1 MTEAAEIIPPEPK
14 AKRPSEFT
22 DDIFDEICDR
32 MANGQGLRKI
42 CEDPEM
48 PSRQTFLRWIEKDT
62 GRQAKY
68 QTAREA
74 LMDWYAE
81 DIVEIAWDSSKDTI
95 KDGKGEPKCNHEWI
109 NRSRLKVDTL
119 KFLMAKLHPKRY
131 GDKLPEAVEDRNLKI
146 SWETSDDPTNKI
158 ELVGVRSGDRLDDLM
173 KTIDGRTRSII
184 DREIIEPIHDD
195 GGNIINANDC
205 RALRRRIVQLE
216 ERLGTRSAPPQPPKL
231 ITWDPGPL
239 PSRMD
244 GDIVLKLVDVIK
256 QHVPQADQRPP
267 EEVLDEVLAE
277 CAKAL
282 QAKYSNTTQAAE

>member
-1 MTEAAEIIPPEPK
+1 MTTEAEIIPPEPK
-14 AKRPSEFT
+14 AKRPSEFA
-22 DDIFDEICDR
+22 DEIFDEICDR

-95 KDGKGEPKCNHEWI
+95 KDGKGEPKANHEWI

-119 KFLMAKLHPKRY
+119 KFLMAKLHPKKY
-131 GDKLPEAVEDRNLKI
+131 GERLPEMLAPQQEKTEVTIVKFGWRRPDEDEAV
-146 SWETSDDPTNKI
+146 SDD
-158 ELVGVRSGDRLDDLM
+158 
-173 KTIDGRTRSII
+173 DGIQRVL
-184 DREIIEPIHDD
+184 IEPVHDD
-195 GGNIINANDC
+195 NGTPISGGI
-205 RALRRRIVQLE
+205 ALRARIKVLE
-216 ERLGTRSAPPQPPKL
+216 ERLGIREKSPEPPKL

-256 QHVPQADQRPP
+256 QNIPQADQRPP

-282 QAKYSNTTQAAE
+282 RAKYSNPTAEAAE

>member
-1 MTEAAEIIPPEPK
+1 
-14 AKRPSEFT
+14 
-22 DDIFDEICDR
+22 

-42 CEDPEM
+42 CEDPSM

-62 GRQAKY
+62 GRQTQY
-68 QTAREA
+68 QAAREA

-81 DIVEIAWDSSKDTI
+81 EILEIAWDDSNDTI
-95 KDGKGEPKCNHEWI
+95 KDKKGEPKANHEWI

-131 GDKLPEAVEDRNLKI
+131 GDRLPEAVEDRNIQI
-146 SWETSDDPTNKI
+146 SWQAENPINRI
-158 ELVGVRSGDRLDDLM
+158 ELVGVRPE
-173 KTIDGRTRSII
+173 
-184 DREIIEPIHDD
+184 REIISPIHDD
-195 GGNIINANDC
+195 AGNVINASDNS
-205 RALRRRIVQLE
+205 ALRKRIIELE
-216 ERLGTRSAPPQPPKL
+216 ERLGVREAPPAPPKL
-231 ITWDPGPL
+231 LTWDPGPL

-244 GDIVLKLVDVIK
+244 GEIVLKLVDVIK

-282 QAKYSNTTQAAE
+282 QTKYSPTAG